1 MRNLSLYFFGMEKP
15 CLKEKENDKLL
26 VHPCLLFK
34 GTKTLKRDDDDLYD
48 HCCATY
54 KGSHTTKKGE

>member
-1 MRNLSLYFFGMEKP
+1 MEKP